1 MEEKDFLDLKN
12 KNIYIR
18 KVLVEKYSK
27 EYMINWIKKQKNID
41 ARKQEYDS
49 AARLR
54 RIERLLLTIEIDIN
68 HDADK
73 QYFSI
78 FENR

>member
-27 EYMINWIKKQKNID
+27 EYMINWIKKQKNIELSYI
-41 ARKQEYDS
+41 AYINNTYGS
-49 AARLR
+49 A
-54 RIERLLLTIEIDIN
+54 ICY
-68 HDADK
+68 
-73 QYFSI
+73 QV
-78 FENR
+78 